1 MSYQVLARKWRPKSF
16 EQMVGQEHVVQALVN
31 GLDQDRV
38 HHAFLFTGTRG
49 VGKTTLARIFAKC
62 LNCETGTSSKPCGEC
77 RSCVDIDE
85 GRFVDIIEIDAASR
99 TKVEDTRE
107 LLESVQYSP
116 TRGRFKVYIIDEVH
130 MLSNS
135 SFNALLKT
143 LEEPPPHVKF
153 VLATTDPDKIP
164 VTILSRCLQFNLRR
178 MTPQQVQENLQQIV
192 LAEHIE
198 AEPQALSRLSR
209 AADGSMRDGLSLLDQ
224 AIAFGGGKLSLDDVK
239 QMLGLVDHGHVIAL
253 VQALAESD
261 ARRILDII
269 EEWVVHSRD
278 LDAVL
283 VSLAETLHRICLVKC
298 VAEYSDNERSDWD
311 AISAVAELISL
322 EDAQLFYQIAIK
334 GREELGIAPD
344 PRTGLEMTLLRM
356 LAFRPA
362 FANGSPSPAEPGS
375 KLSPHSGKARTSPVA
390 PPASFDEDNVANQ
403 QLFVKHEYSD
413 GVRRSTE
420 SVSPLVEGGV
430 MSDMEQPGAAESA
443 GSIGALAGAELIE
456 ANWLEMADALKL
468 KGMVRE
474 LARNL
479 QLKSSSNQ
487 QWQFVIDHSL
497 RHLATRDSMER
508 LQAAIVELL
517 GNEIRLQV
525 SDSLEGIL
533 HTAAAIEQSHRRTQ
547 LTEAERS
554 IGEDPTVCAL
564 KKNLGAQI
572 IEDSIQPV
580 Q

>member
-16 EQMVGQEHVVQALVN
+16 DQLVGQEHVVQALVN

-62 LNCETGTSSKPCGEC
+62 LNCEQGMSSKPCGEC
-77 RSCVDIDE
+77 SSCVDIDE

-116 TRGRFKVYIIDEVH
+116 TRGRYKVYIIDEVH

-178 MTPQQVQENLQQIV
+178 MTPDQVLENLQQIV
-192 LAEHIE
+192 QAETIE
-198 AEPQALSRLSR
+198 AEPEALSRLAR

-224 AIAFGGGKLSLDDVK
+224 AIAFGAGKLSLDDVK
-239 QMLGLVDHGHVIAL
+239 QMLGLVDHGHIAAIVLAL
-253 VQALAESD
+253 VAGD
-261 ARRILDII
+261 ARKMLDII
-269 EEWVVHSRD
+269 EELVALSRD

-283 VSLAETLHRICLVKC
+283 VSLAETLHRVCLVLC
-298 VAEYSDNERSDWD
+298 VPDYADAERSDWESIREI
-311 AISAVAELISL
+311 AGLL
-322 EDAQLFYQIAIK
+322 TPEDAQLFYQIAIK

-362 FANGSPSPAEPGS
+362 AEAGGQEPTGTAS
-375 KLSPHSGKARTSPVA
+375 SGGKQRSGAAAAAAEAAAKLSADRADVGGRHAGSEKDREHGSLLQSGTQAAPVSA
-390 PPASFDEDNVANQ
+390 AVASKQAETPILDA
-403 QLFVKHEYSD
+403 
-413 GVRRSTE
+413 E
-420 SVSPLVEGGV
+420 SWLELVETL
-430 MSDMEQPGAAESA
+430 D
-443 GSIGALAGAELIE
+443 I
-456 ANWLEMADALKL
+456 
-468 KGMVRE
+468 KGPVRE

-479 QLKSSSNQ
+479 HLQSVNDQ
-487 QWQFVIDHSL
+487 RWEFVIDHDL
-497 RHLATRDSMER
+497 RHLASRDYLER
-508 LQAAIVELL
+508 LRLAIGEELDY
-517 GNEIRLQV
+517 EPEVRV
-525 SDSLEGIL
+525 SDSKDGIL
-533 HTAAAIEQSHRRTQ
+533 LTAAAIEQSRMRTQ

-554 IGEDPTVCAL
+554 IDEDPTIRAL
-564 KKNLGAQI
+564 KKNLGAQV